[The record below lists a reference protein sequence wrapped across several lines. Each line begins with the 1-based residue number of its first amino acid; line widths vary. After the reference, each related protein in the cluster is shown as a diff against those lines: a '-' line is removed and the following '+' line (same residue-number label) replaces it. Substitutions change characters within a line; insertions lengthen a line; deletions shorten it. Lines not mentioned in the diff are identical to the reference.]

1 VAASQDWKSAPYQV
15 FLATYDTPS
24 WQALSGHELLLLM
37 VIERNLNLIARLVQ
51 GLMQGFMQGLGQ
63 GLPHVMSEESHYLPI
78 MSL

>member
-63 GLPHVMSEESHYLPI
+63 GLPHVNNSRYLPR
-78 MSL
+78 SVC